1 MLNVADTHQTSR
13 RPKASYRHNDLFSL
27 VAHGTPERAWASMD
41 IRGISSTEGASF
53 VERGSELRDGFVS
66 WFGVNGERAGVL
78 VAALGLQQ
86 GGGGSCF
93 AEVSQ

>member
-41 IRGISSTEGASF
+41 IRGIAQRR
-53 VERGSELRDGFVS
+53 ERRLSNVAVS
-66 WFGVNGERAGVL
+66 CAIALFPGL
-78 VAALGLQQ
+78 V
-86 GGGGSCF
+86 
-93 AEVSQ
+93 